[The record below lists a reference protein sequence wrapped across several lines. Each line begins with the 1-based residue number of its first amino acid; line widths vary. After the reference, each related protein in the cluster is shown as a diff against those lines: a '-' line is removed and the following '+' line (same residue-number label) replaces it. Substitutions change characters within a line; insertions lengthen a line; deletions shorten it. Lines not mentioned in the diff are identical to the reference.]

1 MRKYIVILVLVVLLF
16 MTGCGEERTVNEV
29 FTSNSSTLD
38 QSNLYYVVDHS
49 SIHYMNFKTGESGF
63 LCYDPL
69 CSHQIGEC
77 QACIS
82 DSSEYM
88 ANIAAVKDNCVYYVK
103 SFENDAGENEGFG
116 IVEYDATARTTK
128 VLFKGMPDL
137 ITQFVVRGNDIYYFM
152 NAYAEN
158 GNGIRNIYR
167 YSLKDKKSE
176 LLTEGIE
183 QNLLFYHSDGENVY
197 LEDLDLGIVYQTDW
211 TFQEMKEYKVFDSS
225 YTYFYFY
232 DEYFYYFENSERVER
247 LSWTRV
253 IDGEACED
261 EEPFLYDDVYVNLV
275 RVPLADVNAEP
286 QIVLEHVVG
295 SANLKFYNNH
305 MVCILKNPSYYKT
318 DRVETIDPE
327 TGNPTTVLRDVY
339 AQFGDLVTINLNTL
353 ETSVLFPGGK
363 YDISNVY
370 YWDAETLVFYG
381 KNVASEVAQPTT
393 QAIMEIV
400 RYDLVTGETTVLW
413 EHGK

>member
-1 MRKYIVILVLVVLLF
+1 MHKYIVIPVLVVLLF
-16 MTGCGEERTVNEV
+16 MTGCGGDRTVNEV
-29 FTSNSSTLD
+29 FTSNASTLD

-49 SIHYMNFKTGESGF
+49 SIHYMNFITGESGF

-82 DSSEYM
+82 DYGEYM
-88 ANIAAVKDNCVYYVK
+88 ANIAAVRDNCVYYVK

-116 IVEYDATARTTK
+116 IVEYDATARSTK

-137 ITQFVVRGNDIYYFM
+137 ITQFVVRGDDIYYFM

-176 LLTEGIE
+176 LLTKGIE
-183 QNLLFYHSDGENVY
+183 QNLLFYHSDGEDVY
-197 LEDLDLGIVYQTDW
+197 LGDLDLGIVYQTDW
-211 TFQEMKEYKVFDSS
+211 TFQEMTEYKVFNSS

-232 DEYFYYFENSERVER
+232 NEYFYYFENSDRVDH

-253 IDGEACED
+253 IDGEACEN
-261 EEPFLYDDVYVNLV
+261 EELFLYDDVYVDLV
-275 RVPLADVNAEP
+275 RVPLNNINAEP

-305 MVCILKNPSYYKT
+305 MACILKNPRYYKT

-327 TGNPTTVLRDVY
+327 TGNPITVLRDVY
-339 AQFGDLVTINLNTL
+339 AQFGDLVTIDLNTL
-353 ETSVLFPGGK
+353 ETSVLFPSGK

-370 YWDAETLVFYG
+370 YWDAGTLVFYG
-381 KNVASEVAQPTT
+381 KNVAAEATQPTM